1 MSSQLKKSD
10 DVDLDECFS
19 IYEFGV
25 ADFPNFGYLAQPSKQ
40 LDVPKEQ
47 LSKKDFA
54 AFIQPLDILLAIKG
68 SVAKVAITPE
78 SVSPAGDGGW
88 MVNQSCVI
96 LRSPKG
102 IEPKVLFMYLRSDVG
117 QCYLQKL
124 VSGATIPMISLTMLR
139 TLQII
144 IPTIEESKGIIEAF
158 EEQVQRQAEIQRLR
172 SLQEETDKRYWSISV

>member
-1 MSSQLKKSD
+1 
-10 DVDLDECFS
+10 
-19 IYEFGV
+19 
-25 ADFPNFGYLAQPSKQ
+25 
-40 LDVPKEQ
+40 
-47 LSKKDFA
+47 
-54 AFIQPLDILLAIKG
+54 
-68 SVAKVAITPE
+68 
-78 SVSPAGDGGW
+78 
-88 MVNQSCVI
+88 
-96 LRSPKG
+96 
-102 IEPKVLFMYLRSDVG
+102 MYLRSDVG